1 MISQPLVLLIKT
13 ISPIKPSG
21 MTEKS
26 AWRCLDY
33 PLEMRKNQNFTG
45 KLSTIYAKSS
55 CNNILNLIGEGLPM
69 PSVSYK
75 DKQFEINI
83 EGYLKTF
90 DSWTAEF
97 SRAIAKQEGIEDLTD
112 EHWLII
118 EYVRNYYAKRGIAPM
133 ILKLQRDLK
142 ISIWRIHELFP
153 TTSERA
159 ICKIAGLPKPTGC
172 I

>member
-1 MISQPLVLLIKT
+1 
-13 ISPIKPSG
+13 
-21 MTEKS
+21 
-26 AWRCLDY
+26 
-33 PLEMRKNQNFTG
+33 
-45 KLSTIYAKSS
+45 
-55 CNNILNLIGEGLPM
+55 M

-75 DKQFEINI
+75 DKRFEVNI

-97 SRAIAKQEGIEDLTD
+97 SQAIAKQEGIEDLTD

-153 TTSERA
+153 TTSERV